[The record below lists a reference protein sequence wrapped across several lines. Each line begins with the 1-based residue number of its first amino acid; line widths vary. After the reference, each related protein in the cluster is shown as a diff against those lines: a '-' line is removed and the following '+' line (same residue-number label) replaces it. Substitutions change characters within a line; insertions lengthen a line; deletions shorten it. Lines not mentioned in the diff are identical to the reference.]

1 MTDPQD
7 IPTRVIKFA
16 EFLETSPPDSQ
27 EEIED
32 LAFLNPYYNQPIYT
46 MTEPDIQLHCPSEL
60 CGGTRVFGC
69 NTSRRVVGPTKWSTE
84 FVTYFCR
91 NCQHQ
96 TEIFALALKQDA
108 EKQRI
113 RFCETRRGTTLRSF
127 RPGESDYPRRLIG
140 NFFLRGRRAENHGLG
155 IGAFAYY
162 RRVVENQKG
171 RIISEMG
178 RVAQRLGG
186 KKETLELFAKASTET
201 QFSKA
206 IDLVKSAIPQSLLID
221 GSNPLSLLHAALSK
235 GYMRVPRVNV

>member
-96 TEIFALALKQDA
+96 TKIFALALKQDA
-108 EKQRI
+108 EKKESGFAKLGEAPPFGPPVPARVI
-113 RFCETRRGTTLRSF
+113 TLVGPDR
-127 RPGESDYPRRLIG
+127 
-140 NFFLRGRRAENHGLG
+140 
-155 IGAFAYY
+155 
-162 RRVVENQKG
+162 
-171 RIISEMG
+171 
-178 RVAQRLGG
+178 
-186 KKETLELFAKASTET
+186 ELF
-201 QFSKA
+201 
-206 IDLVKSAIPQSLLID
+206 SAWPT
-221 GSNPLSLLHAALSK
+221 G
-235 GYMRVPRVNV
+235 